1 MKSIGC
7 FVSSH
12 GFGHAARISAVLE
25 ALQKRGPFLPY
36 IFSTTGKGVFS
47 QTLQRFVYHEQ
58 LSDIGFVQ
66 NDAFQIDIQATTTA
80 LDSLL
85 PYSKST
91 LDMLARICRRCS
103 FILCDISPLG
113 ILVAE
118 KTGIPSVL
126 IENFT
131 WDLLYQPLRNN
142 HPELSKHCD
151 YLRTIY
157 DAVDIH
163 IQTEPL
169 CAGRKAEMQCGPIF
183 RSVREQPQAV
193 RSRLP
198 CGTRKIV
205 LITLGG
211 IGFSPAFLDDLQQYD
226 EYFFLFGGQEKACR
240 PAPNVQLLDR
250 FSKHYHPDLINCV
263 DLVVFKSGYS
273 TLAEVYQTGTPSI
286 CVQREGFAESAVLEE
301 FARQHLQADIIS
313 QDDFISGKWLRTLP
327 RTFPERRKIAPG
339 NGADDIADYLMTRL
353 G

>member
-1 MKSIGC
+1 MKNIGC

-25 ALQKRGPFLPY
+25 ALQKRGAYLPY
-36 IFSTTGKGVFS
+36 IFATTGKEIFA
-47 QTLQRFVYHEQ
+47 QNLPRFVYHEQ

-66 NDAFQIDIQATTTA
+66 NDAFQIDIQATRTA

-91 LDMLARICRRCS
+91 LDMVAKICRKCS

-131 WDLLYQPLRNN
+131 WDHLYQPLLKSC
-142 HPELSKHCD
+142 PELSKHCD

-157 DAVDIH
+157 AAADIH

-169 CAGRKAEMQCGPIF
+169 CTGQKGDMQCGPIF
-183 RSVREQPQAV
+183 RNIREEPQIV
-193 RSRLP
+193 RSRLY
-198 CGTRKIV
+198 CGARKIV

-211 IGFSPAFLDDLQQYD
+211 IGFTPAFLGDLQQYD
-226 EYFFLFGGQEKACR
+226 EYFFLFGGQEEACR

-250 FSKHYHPDLINCV
+250 FSNHYHPDLINCV

-273 TLAEVYQTGTPSI
+273 TLAEVYQTGTPSL

-301 FARQHLQADIIS
+301 FARQHLQTEIIS

-327 RTFPERRKIAPG
+327 RTFPERRKTAPG